1 MSLTLVF
8 GMGLPWT
15 TGMSLLALFDSS
27 RRGWVWRFSA
37 GWLLGQFL
45 LGAMLYGQ
53 SAILGQIHV
62 IGTIICM
69 AGVSIVGEL
78 VKAHRHWQAER
89 SAINDGARPRDGVS
103 PESVVGACTEVPL
116 SQSAS
121 AWFTIAVAVMA
132 VLTAAK
138 VVTFAGGAVDVPI
151 RADDAYTIWL
161 YKAKVIAGLG
171 TLPLDPVS
179 PFYQAGSYTNYPP
192 LVPLIAAWPAMCA
205 GQWSEGLVGL
215 TWILFYASLIGVV
228 GGALASIGCR
238 RRAIIAAYL
247 AGSIPLACIHVYRP
261 GYADLPLACFVG
273 ATVGALLRWRQ
284 LGRVTDFV
292 LAVVFATAAACT
304 KREGIGY
311 GVLTLLVFGIAGM
324 GSWRGAAR
332 RDRVIAVVALV
343 AGAVITVWMVDLGD
357 QGRAMATIRYHPDAW
372 AALARHGL
380 VWLSLGP
387 SVMVLGALVVAYA
400 TCVCLRKRTAPG
412 AGAAMGLTVGLLAFV
427 AGIFLLT
434 DEARFA
440 LNDQTPSRLFLQGLP
455 AMMLAWMGVV
465 PDGRGSCRTT
475 N

>member
-1 MSLTLVF
+1 MSLTLLF

-15 TGMSLLALFDSS
+15 TGMSLLALFDAS
-27 RRGWVWRFSA
+27 RRSRAWRIGA

-45 LGAMLYGQ
+45 VGAMLYSQ

-69 AGVSIVGEL
+69 AGMGIASEL
-78 VKAHRHWQAER
+78 MKARRHRQAER
-89 SAINDGARPRDGVS
+89 SAIIGGDRSRVGAS
-103 PESVVGACTEVPL
+103 PESVVRACAEDPL
-116 SQSAS
+116 ARGTS

-132 VLTAAK
+132 VLTVAK
-138 VVTFAGGAVDVPI
+138 VVTFAGGAMDVPI

-171 TLPLDPVS
+171 TMPLDPAA

-205 GQWSEGLVGL
+205 GQWSEPLIAV
-215 TWILFYASLIGVV
+215 TWLLFYGSLMGVA

-238 RRAIIAAYL
+238 RRAIVAAYL
-247 AGSIPLACIHVYRP
+247 ASSIPLACIHIYRP
-261 GYADLPLACFVG
+261 GYADLPLACFVA

-284 LGRVTDFV
+284 FGRVADFV
-292 LAVVFATAAACT
+292 AAVVFATAASCT

-311 GVLTLLVFGIAGM
+311 AVLVLLVFGFASM
-324 GSWRGAAR
+324 RYWRGAAR
-332 RDRVIAVVALV
+332 RDCLIASVALV
-343 AGAVITVWMVDLGD
+343 VGAVITAWVVDLGD
-357 QGRAMATIRYHPDAW
+357 QGRAMTTIRYHPEAW

-380 VWLSLGP
+380 GWLSLGP
-387 SVMVLGALVVAYA
+387 AIAVLGILVVAA
-400 TCVCLRKRTAPG
+400 AGRAGLRCGGTPG
-412 AGAAMGLTVGLLAFV
+412 MGSAAWLTVGTLLFV
-427 AGIFLLT
+427 AAIFLLT

>member
-1 MSLTLVF
+1 MSLTLLF

-27 RRGWVWRFSA
+27 RRGWVWRIGE

-53 SAILGQIHV
+53 SALRGQIHV
-62 IGTIICM
+62 IGTILCM
-69 AGVSIVGEL
+69 AGAGIAGEL
-78 VKAHRHWQAER
+78 VKAHRHRQAER
-89 SAINDGARPRDGVS
+89 SAIIGGARSRDGAS

-116 SQSAS
+116 SQGAS

-132 VLTAAK
+132 VLTVAR
-138 VVTFAGGAVDVPI
+138 VVTLAGGAMDVPI

-171 TLPLDPVS
+171 TLPLDPVA

-192 LVPLIAAWPAMCA
+192 LVPLIAAWPALCA
-205 GQWSEGLVGL
+205 GQWSEGLVAL
-215 TWILFYASLIGVV
+215 TWLFFYGSLLGVTS
-228 GGALASIGCR
+228 GALASIGLR
-238 RRAIIAAYL
+238 RRAIVAAYL

-284 LGRVTDFV
+284 FGRVTDFV
-292 LAVVFATAAACT
+292 VGVVFATAAACT

-311 GVLTLLVFGIAGM
+311 AVLVLLVFGFASM
-324 GSWRGAAR
+324 RYWRGAAR
-332 RDRVIAVVALV
+332 RDCLIASVALV
-343 AGAVITVWMVDLGD
+343 AGAVITAWVVDFGD
-357 QGRAMATIRYHPDAW
+357 QGQAMTTIRYHPESW

-380 VWLSLGP
+380 AWLSLGP
-387 SVMVLGALVVAYA
+387 SIVVLGALVVGCAF
-400 TCVCLRKRTAPG
+400 CLCLRRRSVPG
-412 AGAAMGLTVGLLAFV
+412 AGEAAWLTVGLLAFV